1 MRESAKESSL
11 VLVIAMVIMW
21 SGAMSARAAPA
32 DQVSV
37 VNGKI
42 AAVNGSSV
50 TIAPANG
57 AEKVVKIGPETLIL
71 SRETTTLSTIKPG
84 DAMGVAAKRGAD
96 GSLTATSINIIAP
109 ELWRGA
115 RKGQFPMESGDVM
128 TNAVV
133 MQVADR
139 VEGRTLYLKY
149 NDGAAAII
157 VPAATEIHRVT
168 KVGVGDLKPGMRVTV
183 RGFGN
188 PDGTIKAS
196 TITFDRSGQGGLN
209 YWITPRSARRQ

>member
-1 MRESAKESSL
+1 MRRYTKPNKL
-11 VLVIAMVIMW
+11 VPVIAAAVMLVVPMAA
-21 SGAMSARAAPA
+21 SAAPG

-37 VNGKI
+37 VNGTI

-50 TIAPANG
+50 TVAPASG
-57 AEKVVKIGPETLIL
+57 AEKVVKIEPETLIL

-96 GSLTATSINIIAP
+96 GSLTAISINIIAP
-109 ELWRGA
+109 ELWSRA

-157 VPAATEIHRVT
+157 VPAAAEIHRVT
-168 KVGVGDLKPGMRVTV
+168 AMRFGDLKPGMRVTV
-183 RGFGN
+183 RGVAD

-196 TITFDRSGQGGLN
+196 SITFDRPGQM
-209 YWITPRSARRQ
+209 

>member
-1 MRESAKESSL
+1 MRRYTKPNKL
-11 VLVIAMVIMW
+11 VPVIAAAVMLVVPL
-21 SGAMSARAAPA
+21 SAGAAPA

-37 VNGKI
+37 VNGTI
-42 AAVNGSSV
+42 AAVNGSSLTV
-50 TIAPANG
+50 APASG
-57 AEKVVKIGPETLIL
+57 AEKIVKIEPETLIL

-96 GSLTATSINIIAP
+96 GSLTAISINIIAP
-109 ELWRGA
+109 ELWSRA

-133 MQVADR
+133 MQVAER

-149 NDGAAAII
+149 NDGAAAIL

-168 KVGVGDLKPGMRVTV
+168 TVRIGDLKPGMRVTV
-183 RGFGN
+183 RGLGN

-196 TITFDRSGQGGLN
+196 SITFDRPG
-209 YWITPRSARRQ
+209 

>member
-1 MRESAKESSL
+1 MRELARAGSL
-11 VLVIAMVIMW
+11 VLVIAMATMW
-21 SGAMSARAAPA
+21 SGAMSAAAAAP
-32 DQVSV
+32 DQVTV
-37 VNGKI
+37 VNGTI
-42 AAVNGSSV
+42 AAVNGSSL
-50 TIAPANG
+50 TIAPAGG
-57 AEKVVKIGPETLIL
+57 AEKVAKIEPETLIL

-96 GSLTATSINIIAP
+96 GSLTAISINIIAP
-109 ELWRGA
+109 ELWSRA

-133 MQVADR
+133 IQIADR

-157 VPAATEIHRVT
+157 VPAATEIHRVR
-168 KVGVGDLKPGMRVTV
+168 VVRLGDLKPGMRVTV

-188 PDGTIKAS
+188 PDGTIKTS
-196 TITFDRSGQGGLN
+196 TITIDRPGQG
-209 YWITPRSARRQ
+209 

>member
-1 MRESAKESSL
+1 MPKSPRACHL
-11 VLVIAMVIMW
+11 VLVIAMAIIW
-21 SGAMSARAAPA
+21 SGAMSASAAPA

-37 VNGKI
+37 VNGTI
-42 AAVNGSSV
+42 RVVNGSSL
-50 TIAPANG
+50 TIAPAGG
-57 AEKVVKIGPETLIL
+57 AEKVVKVEPETLIL
-71 SRETTTLSTIKPG
+71 SRETTTLGTIKPG
-84 DAMGVAAKRGAD
+84 DALGVAAKRGED
-96 GSLTATSINIIAP
+96 GSLTAISISIIAP
-109 ELWRGA
+109 ELWTRA

-157 VPAATEIHRVT
+157 VPAATEIHRVIR
-168 KVGVGDLKPGMRVTV
+168 VRLDDLKPGMQVTV
-183 RGFGN
+183 RGLGN

-196 TITFDRSGQGGLN
+196 TITFDRHGQG
-209 YWITPRSARRQ
+209 